1 MKWKGV
7 FIVTGD
13 FNITLLG
20 EPKESTRRYKNL
32 LHTFPLLQHIT
43 KATRK
48 NKALIDLISSNI
60 SNKLLR
66 TEVLMTDEVS
76 DHDTPYGIFNIKK
89 ERYEPRY
96 KYVRNERDLN
106 MNDYFADF
114 KLLPTSIVFGFDNP
128 NDQIAMLNKLI
139 TDCISDHASIKTYI
153 YTPPAPWMK
162 DPELVTAKKHL
173 EHLPS
178 LKNANVT
185 NSNESLTTE
194 SQKLDTRS

>member
-13 FNITLLG
+13 FNIDLLG
-20 EPKESTRRYKNL
+20 QLKESTRRYKNL
-32 LHTFPLLQHIT
+32 LHTFSLHQHIT

-48 NKALIDLISSNI
+48 NTTLVDHICSNM
-60 SNKLLR
+60 NKKLLH
-66 TEVLMTDEVS
+66 TDVLMTDEIS

-96 KYVRNERDLN
+96 KYIRNEKDLN

-114 KLLPTSIVFGFDNP
+114 KLLPTNLVFGFDDP

-139 TDCISDHASIKTYI
+139 TDCIADHTPIKKVKFTRP
-153 YTPPAPWMK
+153 TAPCMK
-162 DPELVTAKKHL
+162 GPELCTAKKHL
-173 EHLPS
+173 EHL
-178 LKNANVT
+178 
-185 NSNESLTTE
+185 
-194 SQKLDTRS
+194 